1 MTVEKAGIQDIDDLV
16 QMRLSYLE
24 EDNGSLDDNDAA
36 WIRRDLPDYFREH
49 IDRDLFAYVIKEHET
64 IVSCAFLLVT
74 VKPMSPSFINGRTGT
89 VLNVYTCPNY
99 RRRGFAKM
107 IMEALL
113 LDAKKQELSVVELK
127 STEDGYPLYKA
138 LGFTDDHSKYHLM
151 KWKNS

>member
-36 WIRRDLPDYFREH
+36 LIRRDLPDYFREH
-49 IDRDLFAYVIKEHET
+49 IDRDLFVYVIKEHGT

-99 RRRGFAKM
+99 RRRGYAKR

-113 LDAKKQELSVVELK
+113 SDARKQELSVVELK

-138 LGFTDDHSKYHLM
+138 LGFTDDHFKYHLM